1 MAEHCHLFCVHVG
14 RLNPVVGKNVEWNL
28 IGSIKDKGWYGGYE
42 TFVPA
47 YTPPDMPKRKIQTSE
62 WGCFC

>member
-1 MAEHCHLFCVHVG
+1 VG